1 VDLRLT
7 GKRVIVTGASKGIG
21 RAIAT
26 EFLRE
31 GARLA
36 ICARDENGLNKAQA
50 ELAELGE
57 IHARTCDIG
66 DTDQTSQF
74 VDWASEQL
82 GGVDILVSNVSAGG
96 VDFHASVQVDIIG
109 AQTLM
114 RRALEHMRDDDG
126 ANIVCISSRAASI
139 GIPFLQSYAAV
150 KAATVSMVKSLALEI
165 AERGIRVNAVSPG
178 DIEFEGGAWAR
189 IRMERPELYAT
200 ILGDNP
206 MQRLGTLE
214 EVADVVTFIASERA
228 SFVTGAN
235 ILVDGAATK
244 GLQI

>member
-1 VDLRLT
+1 MDLRLQ
-7 GKRVIVTGASKGIG
+7 GKRAIITGASKGIG

-26 EFLRE
+26 SLLKE
-31 GARLA
+31 GAKLA
-36 ICARDENGLNKAQA
+36 ICARNESGIKQAQS

-57 IHARTCDIG
+57 VHAGVCDLAS
-66 DTDQTSQF
+66 TEQTSTF
-74 VDWASEQL
+74 VNWASEQL
-82 GGVDILVSNVSAGG
+82 GGLDILVSNVSAGG
-96 VDFHASVQVDIIG
+96 NDFRASVDVDIIG

-114 RRALEHMRDDDG
+114 RAALEHMQDHRD
-126 ANIVCISSRAASI
+126 ANIVCIASRAASI

-150 KAATVSMVKSLALEI
+150 KAATISMVKSLALEV

-189 IRMERPELYAT
+189 VRKESPEFYAR
-200 ILGDNP
+200 ILEDNP
-206 MQRLGTLE
+206 LQRLGTLE
-214 EVADVVTFIASERA
+214 EVADVVTFITSEKA
-228 SFVTGAN
+228 SFITGAN

>member
-1 VDLRLT
+1 MDLRLT
-7 GKRVIVTGASKGIG
+7 GKRVVVTGASKGIG

-26 EFLRE
+26 ALLRE

-36 ICARDENGLNKAQA
+36 ICARNEDGLKTAQSQ
-50 ELAELGE
+50 LAALGE
-57 IHARTCDIG
+57 VHASTCDLASAE
-66 DTDQTSQF
+66 QTSTF
-74 VDWASEQL
+74 VNWASERL
-82 GGVDILVSNVSAGG
+82 GGLDILVSNVSAGG
-96 VDFHASVQVDIIG
+96 TDFRANVEVDIIG

-114 RRALEHMRDDDG
+114 RGALEHMQDHSG

-150 KAATVSMVKSLALEI
+150 KAATISMVKSLALEV

-189 IRMERPELYAT
+189 VKKERPEFYAS
-200 ILGDNP
+200 ILNDNP
-206 MQRLGTLE
+206 LGRLGTLE
-214 EVADVVTFIASERA
+214 EVANVVTFITSEKA

-244 GLQI
+244 SLQI